1 MSANG
6 VLYIVATP
14 IGNLG
19 DITLRAIETLKQV
32 DVIAVE
38 DMRVTRKLLSH
49 FGITN
54 RLIGYREH
62 NEEKEAKGLISLI
75 QQGKNVALVSDAGTP
90 GVSDPGFR
98 IVKQAQQ
105 EGIQVV
111 SIPGPSAVIAALSI
125 SGLPTDGF
133 TFLGFSPRKSGKK
146 KKFFEIAATYP
157 HTCVVYESPFRV
169 LDTLRVIRETMG
181 ARAVFIAR
189 ELTKKFEETFYGE
202 VSEALVW
209 LEGKQA
215 IKGEF
220 VILIGKKR

>member
-1 MSANG
+1 MSDKG
-6 VLYIVATP
+6 ILYVVATP

-19 DITLRAIETLKQV
+19 DITLRALETLNGV
-32 DVIAVE
+32 DMIAAE
-38 DMRVTRKLLSH
+38 DMRVTRKILSH
-49 FGITN
+49 YAISVK
-54 RLIGYREH
+54 LVSYHEH
-62 NEEKEAKGLISLI
+62 NEKKQAGSLISLI
-75 QQGKNVALVSDAGTP
+75 RQGKNVALVSDAGTP

-125 SGLPTDGF
+125 SGLPTDSF

-146 KKFFEIAATYP
+146 KKFFETAAAYP

-181 ARAVFIAR
+181 ARTLFIAR

-220 VILIGKKR
+220 VILIGKK